1 MSTNAALSHPV
12 HLEDVLEE
20 RDQGPF
26 IPVPDDLVKR
36 VMEKAVQKK
45 SAQESLEDLLEERD
59 QGPFVPLPKDW
70 RQQVMAKAREHVRQV
85 RATASHA

>member
-36 VMEKAVQKK
+36 VMEKAVKKK

-70 RQQVMAKAREHVRQV
+70 RQQVMAKAREHVRKV

>member
-1 MSTNAALSHPV
+1 MSTNASLSHPAP
-12 HLEDVLEE
+12 LEDVLEE
-20 RDQGPF
+20 RDQGSF

-59 QGPFVPLPKDW
+59 QGPFVPLPQDW
-70 RQQVMAKAREHVRQV
+70 RQQVMAKAREHVRRV
-85 RATASHA
+85 RAVASHA

>member
-1 MSTNAALSHPV
+1 MSTNAALIGPV

-26 IPVPDDLVKR
+26 IPVPNDLVER
-36 VMEKAVQKK
+36 VMGKVVQRKT
-45 SAQESLEDLLEERD
+45 AQESLEDLLEQRD

-70 RQQVMAKAREHVRQV
+70 RRQVMDKAREHVRKV
-85 RATASHA
+85 RAAESHG